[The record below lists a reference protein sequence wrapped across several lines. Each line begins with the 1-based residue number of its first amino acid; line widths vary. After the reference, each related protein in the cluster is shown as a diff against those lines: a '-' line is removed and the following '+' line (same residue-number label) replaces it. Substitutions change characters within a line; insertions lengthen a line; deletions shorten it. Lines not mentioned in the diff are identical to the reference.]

1 MHTMHSVGRL
11 MLMAAGSGST
21 SRVEP
26 TGAVLLVVLPRM
38 NSMTHEKLNWLRPI
52 KTIQVKSSRVRP
64 ITSHLLVL
72 RGHVCQHL

>member
-26 TGAVLLVVLPRM
+26 TRAVLLVVLPRM
-38 NSMTHEKLNWLRPI
+38 NSMTHEKLMDVQSKPTNTRPQPI
-52 KTIQVKSSRVRP
+52 CVHVQGQWQIQ
-64 ITSHLLVL
+64 
-72 RGHVCQHL
+72 